1 MRNNSNTPPMG
12 NPIAAEAANTYTNLD
27 GNVIEVES
35 LMWLEDGRYWDDDA
49 EEYLDCARYCTNA
62 EEEGADGESVWLNED
77 YQEVDPDAY
86 PDYDDTEDG
95 EGVEA

>member
-1 MRNNSNTPPMG
+1 MRNNSNTPHMG

-27 GNVIEVES
+27 GNVIE
-35 LMWLEDGRYWDDDA
+35 
-49 EEYLDCARYCTNA
+49 
-62 EEEGADGESVWLNED
+62 
-77 YQEVDPDAY
+77 